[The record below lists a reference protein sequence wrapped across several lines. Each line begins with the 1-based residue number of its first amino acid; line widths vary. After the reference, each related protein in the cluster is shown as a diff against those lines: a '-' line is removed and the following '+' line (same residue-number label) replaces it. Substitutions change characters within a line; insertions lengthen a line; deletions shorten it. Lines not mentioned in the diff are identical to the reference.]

1 MTAPRGLRHQTSL
14 HRIAVHSASVEAVVE
29 KETGVRHFSRFL
41 RSGLQ
46 NRRHRSGLR
55 AVCSRCRVFYG
66 TNTPPALTGST
77 CPGTVVKERY
87 RFYSLDES
95 GPAGVNQGWGKQVID
110 LS

>member
-55 AVCSRCRVFYG
+55 RLQ
-66 TNTPPALTGST
+66 PLQ
-77 CPGTVVKERY
+77 
-87 RFYSLDES
+87 SLLWHEHSS
-95 GPAGVNQGWGKQVID
+95 GPDRLDVPRHGSQGT
-110 LS
+110 LSLLFSR